1 MSYKTLKR
9 IGLFFLLASLAGL
22 FLHVV
27 RLPHDAVAQRPG
39 QPVLTFKGGSGDSP
53 ATAVIIAGAPDYVAV
68 VDGEYLYLGKKFG
81 QLGRDWRVVK
91 KEVYQHEAE
100 VYDVITIEF
109 PHDVRQQVF
118 FDISKYFN
126 KPKP

>member
-1 MSYKTLKR
+1 MSMTALKR
-9 IGLFFLLASLAGL
+9 ILLLFLFASLAGL

-27 RLPHDAVAQRPG
+27 RLPHDAAAKPQ
-39 QPVLTFKGGSGDSP
+39 QAALTFKGGSGDTP

-68 VDGEYLYLGKKFG
+68 VDGEYLYLAKTFG
-81 QLGRDWRVVK
+81 QQDQDWRVVK
-91 KEVYQHEAE
+91 KEVYQHDDQ

-109 PHDVRQQVF
+109 PNEARQQVF
-118 FDISKYFN
+118 FDITKYFN